1 LTSFT
6 GRTGSPGVWPLSVY
20 VASPSLRCKLPPFVL
35 VLQNRALGQGSFI
48 SGVYYYNPRV
58 IIAAM
63 PWEVEYTDEFGEWFD
78 GLSEEGQEDVALAV
92 EKLEER
98 GPALPR
104 PLADT
109 VEGSRHSNMKE
120 LRPLGTNIR
129 VLFAFDP
136 RRMAILLI
144 GGDKTDRWS
153 EFYEEMIPLA
163 DDLYDDHLDELR
175 EDRRDIVSGR
185 HSFRK
190 LREQIER
197 DPERRERMEEKRKA
211 YDAVLNLAELRE
223 ARGLTQAELAE
234 RLGVSQP
241 NVSKLEAAAASP
253 HAGAIYLSTLGG
265 YIAALGGHLE
275 VRAVFPE
282 HPEDDVAV
290 AVGGGWVENPDAGRR
305 GG

>member
-1 LTSFT
+1 
-6 GRTGSPGVWPLSVY
+6 
-20 VASPSLRCKLPPFVL
+20 
-35 VLQNRALGQGSFI
+35 
-48 SGVYYYNPRV
+48 
-58 IIAAM
+58 M
-63 PWEVEYTDEFGEWFD
+63 
-78 GLSEEGQEDVALAV
+78 
-92 EKLEER
+92 
-98 GPALPR
+98 
-104 PLADT
+104 
-109 VEGSRHSNMKE
+109 
-120 LRPLGTNIR
+120 
-129 VLFAFDP
+129 
-136 RRMAILLI
+136 
-144 GGDKTDRWS
+144 
-153 EFYEEMIPLA
+153 
-163 DDLYDDHLDELR
+163 
-175 EDRRDIVSGR
+175 SGR

-190 LREQIER
+190 LREKIER

-223 ARGLTQAELAE
+223 AKGLTQAELAE

-290 AVGGGWVENPDAGRR
+290 AVGGGWVEDPDAGCR